1 MSVEKILNHL
11 DQKDLVEAKESI
23 EAVITQKIKAKL
35 QEQKE
40 SVASQ
45 IFEAAGTR
53 VLQTLRRI
61 VDESQAMS
69 VNFDDGSKKVD
80 AYSASAVVQLYDAV
94 NEKNKQALLNTIN
107 KKSGFSK
114 ALDFALKRMREQNES
129 EDYDSIFLEELQTEE
144 TVKTFKTGKGKRLE
158 AEIKKSGDRYEA
170 FVDGEKLDS
179 FKSQKEAEKGIE
191 DFVKVMDV

>member
-1 MSVEKILNHL
+1 MSIEKIL
-11 DQKDLVEAKESI
+11 DCVDRKDFVEAKESI
-23 EAVITQKIKAKL
+23 ESVIAQKINAKL
-35 QEQKE
+35 QEQKN

-80 AYSASAVVQLYDAV
+80 TYSASAVVQLYDAV
-94 NEKNKQALLNTIN
+94 NERNKQALLNTIN

-129 EDYDSIFLEELQTEE
+129 EDYDTLFEES
-144 TVKTFKTGKGKRLE
+144 VKKFKTGKGNRLQ

-170 FVDGEKLDS
+170 FVDGEKLDT
-179 FKSQKEAEKGIE
+179 FKSEKDAEKGIK
-191 DFVKVMDV
+191 DFVEVMDV

>member
-1 MSVEKILNHL
+1 MSIEKIL
-11 DQKDLVEAKESI
+11 DCVDRKDFVEAKESI
-23 EAVITQKIKAKL
+23 ESVIAQKINAKL
-35 QEQKE
+35 QEQKN

-80 AYSASAVVQLYDAV
+80 TYSASAVVQLYDAV
-94 NEKNKQALLNTIN
+94 NERNKQALLNTIN
-107 KKSGFSK
+107 KKSGFFK

-129 EDYDSIFLEELQTEE
+129 EDYDTLFEES
-144 TVKTFKTGKGKRLE
+144 VKKFKTGKGNRLQ
-158 AEIKKSGDRYEA
+158 AEIKKSGNRYEA
-170 FVDGEKLDS
+170 FVDGEKLDT
-179 FKSQKEAEKGIE
+179 FKSEKDAEKGIK
-191 DFVKVMDV
+191 DFVEVMDV

>member
-1 MSVEKILNHL
+1 MSVEKIIDCV
-11 DQKDLVEAKESI
+11 DQKDFVEAKDSI
-23 EAVITQKIKAKL
+23 ETVIAQKISVKL

-61 VDESQAMS
+61 VDESQAMR

-94 NEKNKQALLNTIN
+94 NEKNKQALLNAIN

-144 TVKTFKTGKGKRLE
+144 TVKKFKTGKGNRLQ
-158 AEIKKSGDRYEA
+158 AEIKKSGARYEA
-170 FVDGEKLDS
+170 FVDGEKLDT
-179 FKSQKEAEKGIE
+179 FKSEKDAEKGIK